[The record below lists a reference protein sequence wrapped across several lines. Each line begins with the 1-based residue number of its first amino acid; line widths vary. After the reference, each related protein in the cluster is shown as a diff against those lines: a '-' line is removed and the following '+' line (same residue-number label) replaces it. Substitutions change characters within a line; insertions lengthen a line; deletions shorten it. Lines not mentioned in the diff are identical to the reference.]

1 MAKIKIAQSPT
12 FKAPVLIPIV
22 GDEPEQIEFTFKYRD
37 REELAALFD
46 AWNLKRR
53 EIRET
58 LGETPTLSEI
68 VAADTEQQVQQIKD
82 LVLGWGFDD
91 KFDDQSI
98 KAFVKSCQGA
108 TEAVVNAYEGAY
120 GRARLGN

>member
-1 MAKIKIAQSPT
+1 MAKIKIAQNPT